1 MLNRNFKTVMLG
13 WIMSS
18 QVTASSIPRFQSQT
32 IYNIGSSGE
41 GAAFPPTGASDS
53 DREGISKC
61 IINGLN
67 QLNTTNTIAK
77 QSANRL
83 FMAVGTGTTEA
94 TAEDY
99 TLESENTN
107 ITCEAITQTYT
118 TSYKRQITATFN
130 NPTAQDIT
138 LKEVGLFFEIYY
150 YDRNYD
156 YYYANTI
163 MLARENIDVTI
174 PAGES
179 KAITMEIG

>member
-13 WIMSS
+13 WLMGSKNSGTTNPIFNPQTVYNVGGTGETYPTLATQAGLSS
-18 QVTASSIPRFQSQT
+18 AIVNAL
-32 IYNIGSSGE
+32 N
-41 GAAFPPTGASDS
+41 APTTNN
-53 DREGISKC
+53 
-61 IINGLN
+61 IINR
-67 QLNTTNTIAK
+67 

-83 FMAVGTGTTEA
+83 FIAVGTGATEA
-94 TAEDY
+94 TEEDY

-118 TSYKRQITATFN
+118 QAHKRQITATFN

-138 LKEVGLFFEIYY
+138 LKEVGLFYETYFSNDQYI
-150 YDRNYD
+150 
-156 YYYANTI
+156 NTI

>member
-13 WIMSS
+13 WLMGS
-18 QVTASSIPRFQSQT
+18 QSRYTTNPTFPPQT
-32 IYNIGSSGE
+32 IYNVGGDGGTYPPA
-41 GAAFPPTGASDS
+41 GALSTACSA
-53 DREGISKC
+53 IV
-61 IINGLN
+61 NALN
-67 QLNTTNTIAK
+67 AVTTNNRIAR

-83 FMAVGTGTTEA
+83 FIAVGTGTTEA

-99 TLESENTN
+99 TLESENTD

-118 TSYKRQITATFN
+118 TSFKRQITATFN

-138 LKEVGLFFEIYY
+138 LKEVGLFYETYCSNEQYI
-150 YDRNYD
+150 
-156 YYYANTI
+156 NTI
-163 MLARENIDVTI
+163 MLARENINVTI

>member
-13 WIMSS
+13 WLMGS
-18 QVTASSIPRFQSQT
+18 VTRDDSTPMLAGQT
-32 IYNIGSSGE
+32 IYNVDGGSGTYPINTETESQTN
-41 GAAFPPTGASDS
+41 A
-53 DREGISKC
+53 
-61 IINGLN
+61 IINA
-67 QLNTTNTIAK
+67 LNTLSTSNTIAS
-77 QSANRL
+77 QSENRL

-99 TLESENTN
+99 TLESENTD

-118 TSYKRQITATFN
+118 HAYKRQITATFN

-138 LKEVGLFFEIYY
+138 LKEVGLFYESYINSVYY
-150 YDRNYD
+150 I
-156 YYYANTI
+156 NTI
-163 MLARENIDVTI
+163 MLARENINVTI

>member
-13 WIMSS
+13 WLMSS
-18 QVTASSIPRFQSQT
+18 QTVDSNVPRFQSQT

-41 GAAFPPTGASDS
+41 GAEFPPTDASDTYK
-53 DREGISKC
+53 EELSKC
-61 IINGLN
+61 IINALN
-67 QLNTTNTIAK
+67 QLTTTNTISR
-77 QSANRL
+77 QEANRL

-94 TAEDY
+94 TEEDY
-99 TLESENTN
+99 TLESENAN

-138 LKEVGLFFEIYY
+138 LKEVGLFSEIYY
-150 YDRNYD
+150 NNN
-156 YYYANTI
+156 YANTI
-163 MLARENIDVTI
+163 MLARENINVTI

>member
-13 WIMSS
+13 WFMSS
-18 QVTASSIPRFQSQT
+18 QVTDNSAPRFQSQT

-41 GAAFPPTGASDS
+41 GAEFPPTGT
-53 DREGISKC
+53 GIHDIEAVSKC
-61 IINGLN
+61 IINGFN
-67 QLNTTNTIAK
+67 QLTTANTIAR
-77 QSANRL
+77 QSVNRL

-94 TAEDY
+94 TEEDY

-150 YDRNYD
+150 NNF
-156 YYYANTI
+156 YYANTI
-163 MLARENIDVTI
+163 MLARENINVTI

>member
-13 WIMSS
+13 WLMGSTSAGTNDI
-18 QVTASSIPRFQSQT
+18 RFNQHT
-32 IYNIGSSGE
+32 IYNVGGGSVGYPPSE
-41 GAAFPPTGASDS
+41 GATT
-53 DREGISKC
+53 
-61 IINGLN
+61 N
-67 QLNTTNTIAK
+67 QLSKAIVNALNATTTNNTIARQSK
-77 QSANRL
+77 QRL

-118 TSYKRQITATFN
+118 QSYKRQITATFN

-138 LKEVGLFFEIYY
+138 LKEVGLFYETYIN
-150 YDRNYD
+150 DD
-156 YYYANTI
+156 YSINTI

-174 PAGES
+174 PSGES